1 MLLKCDRQN
10 HSGIVTLNVKHS
22 SLCGRCGS
30 LASMTFLFFSTPTRA
45 VPRVPRTC
53 KQPLGFDATD
63 RYLNLRFELRCK
75 LCISWLCSGL
85 LLFALTLGCRSQSA
99 GTIAVIPET
108 TGTQLW
114 EAAHA
119 GAVAAGGETGLH
131 IYWNAPTREDDVER
145 QIALVEKAIED
156 ERVGLVLAPA
166 QYLALVGPVREAVSK
181 HMPTVIIRSPL
192 PIPPGRGLSY
202 ILNDESEMGSLA
214 AMRIGML
221 LHGEG
226 RVAMLG
232 LDTNMSG
239 IIFRSRAFEA
249 VLASK
254 FPKIS
259 IVERSTNSSDT
270 AEVQQ
275 VAQEIIVNNP
285 RLDAIL
291 ALNTTAAEGAWAA
304 LMALGKTGKVKLVGC
319 DQEADL
325 MAKVRVGDIDSVIVE
340 NTYGMGS
347 RAIRLLAALKRG
359 EAVPDRIE
367 LKPVLV
373 DRTNI
378 DQPDIQRILSMNWRV
393 SR

>member
-1 MLLKCDRQN
+1 
-10 HSGIVTLNVKHS
+10 
-22 SLCGRCGS
+22 
-30 LASMTFLFFSTPTRA
+30 
-45 VPRVPRTC
+45 
-53 KQPLGFDATD
+53 
-63 RYLNLRFELRCK
+63 
-75 LCISWLCSGL
+75 
-85 LLFALTLGCRSQSA
+85 
-99 GTIAVIPET
+99 VIPET

>member
-1 MLLKCDRQN
+1 MCNVEHNLLRRQ
-10 HSGIVTLNVKHS
+10 
-22 SLCGRCGS
+22 CGP
-30 LASMTFLFFSTPTRA
+30 LARMIFRVFSMPKGV
-45 VPRVPRTC
+45 VPKVPRTC
-53 KQPLGFDATD
+53 TQALGHNATQRSLD
-63 RYLNLRFELRCK
+63 LRFQLRGK
-75 LCISWLCSGL
+75 PCISWLCSGL
-85 LLFALTLGCRSQSA
+85 LLCALTPGCRSKNE
-99 GTIAVIPET
+99 GTIAMIPET

-119 GAVAAGGETGLH
+119 GAEAASDETGLH
-131 IYWNAPTREDDVER
+131 IYWNAPTSENDVER

-156 ERVGLVLAPA
+156 ERAGLVLAPA
-166 QYLALVGPVREAVSK
+166 QYLALVGPVREAVAK
-181 HMPTVIIRSPL
+181 HIPTVIIRSPL

-202 ILNDESEMGSLA
+202 ILNNESEMGSLA

-249 VLASK
+249 ALASK

-259 IVERSTNSSDT
+259 IVERSTNSSNT

-275 VAQEIIVNNP
+275 VAQEMILNNP

-291 ALNTTAAEGAWAA
+291 ALNTTAAEGAWGA

-340 NTYGMGS
+340 NTYEMGS
-347 RAIRLLAALKRG
+347 RAIQLLAARKRG

-367 LKPVLV
+367 LRPVLV

-378 DQPDIQRILSMNWRV
+378 DQPDIQKILSMNWRV